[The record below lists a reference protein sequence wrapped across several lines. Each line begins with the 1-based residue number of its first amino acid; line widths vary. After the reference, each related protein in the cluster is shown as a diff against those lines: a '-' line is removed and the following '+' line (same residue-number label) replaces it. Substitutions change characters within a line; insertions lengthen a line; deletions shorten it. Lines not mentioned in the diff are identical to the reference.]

1 MNIGSRIAKLRKEK
15 CVTQQQLVDKLFVTD
30 KTISSW
36 ESNRTEPDLETI
48 IRISE
53 ILEEIMF
60 LYYLINEM

>member
-1 MNIGSRIAKLRKEK
+1 MLK
-15 CVTQQQLVDKLFVTD
+15 QQLVDKLFVTD